1 MQMLNI
7 TNVKNRRMFTAFYEQ
22 GKYFRCIAMERE
34 NSDLRFLLQS
44 NDKKNILIK

>member
-34 NSDLRFLLQS
+34 KIVILDFYYHQMT
-44 NDKKNILIK
+44 KKKI